1 MAIMSLSKYSW
12 KSLGLE
18 KVITPKINLKILISL
33 HSLPWTLSDKI
44 HNISN
49 FIAKDGKKYIQSIF
63 SKGEEI
69 GHKGKIKFE
78 IEKLKWE
85 LKQQY
90 STLGKY
96 VSDNKIAKSLTDFS
110 HDSNFL
116 ELANEVYKLKLYIE
130 KLKKGTKK

>member
-1 MAIMSLSKYSW
+1 MSD
-12 KSLGLE
+12 
-18 KVITPKINLKILISL
+18 IFDN
-33 HSLPWTLSDKI
+33 LSDKI

-49 FIAKDGKKYIQSIF
+49 FITNDGKKYIQSVF

-90 STLGKY
+90 SILGKY
-96 VSDNKIAKSLTDFS
+96 VSDNKISQSVTDFS
-110 HDSNFL
+110 HDKNFL
-116 ELANEVYKLKLYIE
+116 ELANDVYRLKLYIE
-130 KLKKGTKK
+130 ELEKRTKKKLTKK